1 MNRQENNNSFRVCS
15 ENSKIIKNNK
25 IIEKKRNFF
34 LTMKI
39 ATEAGMVLNTSK
51 QENNNNFLKKFLI
64 ALVC

>member
-1 MNRQENNNSFRVCS
+1 
-15 ENSKIIKNNK
+15 
-25 IIEKKRNFF
+25 
-34 LTMKI
+34 MKI